1 VVAPTTKSEEVANK
15 KIAKKSSKSEQ
26 NEPKKSEKPQKK
38 VQKPRKRVKAD
49 KAKTTQ
55 EKLQEVQKAA
65 PLKQAPIK
73 KASGRKQDDLTA
85 EQRAQLNA
93 PLRKV
98 GSSKSN
104 DEAPKEATD
113 ADLEKLKAFFGKKN

>member
-1 VVAPTTKSEEVANK
+1 M
-15 KIAKKSSKSEQ
+15 
-26 NEPKKSEKPQKK
+26 
-38 VQKPRKRVKAD
+38 
-49 KAKTTQ
+49 
-55 EKLQEVQKAA
+55 QKAA
-65 PLKQAPIK
+65 PLKQVPIK
-73 KASGRKQDDLTA
+73 KATGRKQDDLTA

-104 DEAPKEATD
+104 DEGPKEATD